1 MRRDLFGPLERRV
14 ERPRPTHCH
23 VRRCLIRTPNIIELQ
38 LFLDGN
44 IDALNSCHL
53 VRGTDDGAFRARAI
67 VTTDVNDER
76 VVEFAHVLDSLDH
89 TADLMVGVCRIC
101 REYIRLAD
109 EKFLLVIRKCVPF
122 LKLGATKCSLAI
134 RPRREL
140 GTRGDDAEPF
150 LVSENRLTK
159 MFPSLVE
166 QMHVADLL
174 DPLRGG
180 LVWRMR
186 SAGDVINKKRL
197 VRRGV

>member
-1 MRRDLFGPLERRV
+1 MRRDLFGPLERCV
-14 ERPRPTHCH
+14 ERPRPPHRH
-23 VRRCLIRTPNIIELQ
+23 VRRSLVRTPNIIELQ

-53 VRGTDDGAFRARAI
+53 VRGTEDGAFRARAI
-67 VTTDVNDER
+67 VATDVNDER

-89 TADLMVGVCRIC
+89 TTDLMVGVCRVC
-101 REYIRLAD
+101 AEDIRLAD
-109 EKFLLVIRKCVPF
+109 EKFFLIIRKCVPF
-122 LKLGATKCSLAI
+122 LKPGATKSSLAI

-140 GTRGDDAEPF
+140 GSRGDDAKPF

-159 MFPSLVE
+159 LFPPFVK

-180 LVWRMR
+180 LVWRM
-186 SAGDVINKKRL
+186 
-197 VRRGV
+197 